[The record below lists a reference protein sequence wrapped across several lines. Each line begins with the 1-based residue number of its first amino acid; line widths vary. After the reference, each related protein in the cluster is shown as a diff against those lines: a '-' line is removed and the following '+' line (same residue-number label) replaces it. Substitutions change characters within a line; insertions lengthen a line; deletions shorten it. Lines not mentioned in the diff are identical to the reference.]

1 MNRGR
6 ARLLPAERDQA
17 ILDATLALLA
27 REGIAGVTMRAVARE
42 ADVSLGLVNYY
53 YVDKHQLIC
62 AALQR
67 IEADDVSILNPVDGL
82 DAQEQLRSA
91 LARVATPQIMTTEY
105 LSLRLQL
112 WSLATAHRDF
122 AEINASAHVRYRTR
136 LAALISN
143 ARPELSKA
151 DCRRRANDIDVV
163 QNGVWLSSLLGV
175 DRASLRRALKTCEDI
190 AFGD

>member
-67 IEADDVSILNPVDGL
+67 IEADDVSILNPVEGL

-112 WSLATAHRDF
+112 WSLATAHQDF

>member
-1 MNRGR
+1 MPRGR
-6 ARLLPAERDQA
+6 TPALPEERVEA
-17 ILDATLALLA
+17 ILDAVLTILA

-67 IEADDVSILNPVDGL
+67 IEADDVSILNPVEGL